1 MFYRSHR
8 ICFFVL
14 CFLCLCH
21 IVQASPD
28 INNVGNLTPKTIQ
41 DALSKEARRSQD
53 ISQNG
58 RKRIALVILGNDDLM
73 LDKNTM
79 KAIDL
84 LIQEQYRPYHYEV
97 VRSKT
102 FVGDCITF
110 VEEHDT
116 RNPVDIPKGFPYKDH
131 INFLSVA
138 DYCRFARDLN
148 YDYIFIFDMNRVKY
162 GGDNNG
168 TNRKT
173 GDAVSTNDARL
184 PSRGKD
190 FFFYSRYEEDLRV
203 STKIIDVRQ
212 EKYVYRAENVRR
224 GESYAANLIPI
235 PIINLIIRG
244 PKPSVYR
251 AMRRAALEEIGIVL
265 RDIRPLVH

>member
-28 INNVGNLTPKTIQ
+28 VNNVGNLTPKTIQ

-58 RKRIALVILGNDDLM
+58 RKRIALVILGNDEVM

-102 FVGDCITF
+102 FIGDCITR
-110 VEEHDT
+110 VEEQDY
-116 RNPVDIPKGFPYKDH
+116 RNPVDIPKGFSYKDH
-131 INFLSVA
+131 INYLPVA

-148 YDYIFIFDMNRVKY
+148 YDYIFIFDMNLVKAKSKGFIIYCRVEY
-162 GGDNNG
+162 DM
-168 TNRKT
+168 
-173 GDAVSTNDARL
+173 
-184 PSRGKD
+184 
-190 FFFYSRYEEDLRV
+190 RV
-203 STKIIDVRQ
+203 ASKIIDVKK
-212 EKYVYRAENVRR
+212 EKYVYRSENIRR
-224 GESYAANLIPI
+224 GESYSKFVG
-235 PIINLIIRG
+235 IILPG
-244 PKPSVYR
+244 PSGKR
-251 AMRRAALEEIGIVL
+251 AMRRAILEEIGIVL

>member
-28 INNVGNLTPKTIQ
+28 VNNVGNLTPKTIQ

-102 FVGDCITF
+102 FIGDCITC
-110 VEEHDT
+110 VESHET
-116 RNPVDIPKGFPYKDH
+116 RNPIDIPKGFSYKDH
-131 INFLSVA
+131 INYLSVA
-138 DYCRFARDLN
+138 DYCRFASDLN
-148 YDYIFIFDMNRVKY
+148 YDYIFIFDMNRVAYNEYSSVSNADRRKY
-162 GGDNNG
+162 
-168 TNRKT
+168 TRE
-173 GDAVSTNDARL
+173 
-184 PSRGKD
+184 KD
-190 FFFYSRYEEDLRV
+190 FYFYRRYEEDLRI

-224 GESYAANLIPI
+224 GESYAPVPIPI
-235 PIINLIIRG
+235 PILRLIFKVTG
-244 PKPSVYR
+244 PNPSVYR